1 MKIRY
6 KISLWITATG
16 VLAGLLFA
24 IIAFFEMLEQSSRQ
38 IDSELDTVAH
48 MVAHLAGSTQPR
60 KADLPAGALPVDP
73 HKYWIKLFDDHLN
86 VLFQSALTSYTE
98 LPLYNKN
105 IHGYIVRTTIPKD
118 RIDLEQDDANEV
130 TFRVKTSRI
139 TVQNRPYLIQIGKP
153 IEKLDEEIIDL
164 VQGMIIGLMAAL
176 LLLLGLSY
184 VAAGKILKPIG
195 NLNRR
200 VREINEKSLNQ
211 RIPLGKSHDELYE
224 LSVSLNR
231 MFDRLQY
238 SFDKQKQFIADAAH
252 ELKSPVTLLLL
263 SLEDAVQRPDL
274 PEAFKYRLIRQTDVL
289 RRMGRLVKNLL
300 DLSALELKETLNFQ
314 KFDLPH
320 LVKSVLVE
328 YEAIF
333 AAQGLEVT
341 VNMAPAL
348 HIAGDR
354 DALQRVLI
362 NLVDNAVKYNRQH
375 GQIKLEV
382 SQENSATRISLFNTG
397 AGIPRADIDRV
408 FEQFYRLEQS
418 RSSRYGGSGL
428 GLTIVRRIIELHG
441 GRVYIESEPDA
452 WTRVNILLPEP
463 ALTRG

>member
-16 VLAGLLFA
+16 FLAGLLFS
-24 IIAFFEMLEQSSRQ
+24 IIVFYEMLEQPYRL
-38 IDSELDTVAH
+38 IDSELDTVAR
-48 MVAHLAGSTQPR
+48 MVAHLTDSTRQR
-60 KADLPAGALPVDP
+60 KADLPAETLPVEP

-86 VLFQSALTSYTE
+86 VLFQSALTAYTE
-98 LPLYNKN
+98 LPLYNKKK
-105 IHGYIVRTTIPKD
+105 HGYIVRTIIPKD
-118 RIDLEQDDANEV
+118 RINLEQDARNEV

-139 TVQNRPYLIQIGKP
+139 TVKSRPYLIQIGKP
-153 IEKLDEEIIDL
+153 IEKLDEETIDL
-164 VQGMIIGLMAAL
+164 VQGMVTGLAAAL

-184 VAAGKILKPIG
+184 MAAGKILKPVSII
-195 NLNRR
+195 NRR

-211 RIPLGKSHDELYE
+211 RIPTGKNHDELYE
-224 LSVSLNR
+224 LSDSLNR

-263 SLEDAVQRPDL
+263 SLEEAVQRPDL
-274 PEAFKYRLIRQTDVL
+274 PQAFKYRLIRQTDVL

-314 KFDLPH
+314 RFNLSD
-320 LVKSVLVE
+320 LVKSVFAE
-328 YEAIF
+328 YEVIF
-333 AAQGLEVT
+333 ATQSIEVT
-341 VNMAPAL
+341 VKMAPAL
-348 HIAGDR
+348 EITGDR

-362 NLVDNAVKYNRQH
+362 NLVDNAVKYNRQG

-382 SQENSATRISLFNTG
+382 SQENNATRISLFNTG

-408 FEQFYRLEQS
+408 FEQFYRVEKS
-418 RSSRYGGSGL
+418 RSSQYGGSGL

-441 GRVYIESEPDA
+441 GRVNIESEPGA
-452 WTRVNILLPEP
+452 WTRVDVVII
-463 ALTRG
+463 